1 MPTFEIIT
9 GRDTCNG
16 SCQEFGCDCNPTPTP
31 RARIA
36 RAPQHLGASN
46 PNGPARLEKVAGV
59 LLAVVGGFTAAALLV
74 HWICA

>member
-16 SCQEFGCDCNPTPTP
+16 SCQTEACDCNPLPARQP
-31 RARIA
+31 RIA
-36 RAPQHLGASN
+36 RVPQHLGATD
-46 PNGPARLEKVAGV
+46 PNGPARLEKMAGV

-74 HWICA
+74 HWICL